1 MTLKPSLR
9 SLLAKVTGARRAR
22 ILIKPDCDYVFISGH
37 GDEARGG
44 YLRGKILLFV
54 PEDQKVQ
61 GVQLKFTSRMW
72 LGDHKVQTED
82 EVKWQHR
89 ETTVHQWDAFTT
101 TDQVGKPSKQ
111 GKQYEWSFELFVS
124 GDQKETFKGCN
135 RCSITYILE
144 ASTIHYD
151 TTESSYTFAPIR
163 IIRSPAF
170 SSYELMDP
178 TTVQGKWAER
188 AEYNV
193 SIRHRAIAL
202 GGLIPID
209 AQIVQ
214 LSPTAKVIKARF
226 YLRERHAVED
236 KHSMNCVDYEGQ
248 RIVTEWPLE
257 LDDTRLL
264 HSWQQCL
271 HLPRALRN
279 CSPDFSLCGV
289 AISHTLHFEVTMNT
303 NGTITEEEISM
314 PIHLFISPEL
324 PVNGWGVFVKNN
336 SIAAK
341 EVKDVLVEGI
351 RVPPRYCKGGF
362 VMEDY
367 GIRGTPPPAYSEV

>member
-1 MTLKPSLR
+1 MTFKPSIR
-9 SLLAKVTGARRAR
+9 SFFAKLMGPGRAR
-22 ILIKPDCDYVFISGH
+22 ILIKPDCDYVFVSGY

-54 PEDQKVQ
+54 PEDEKVQ

-72 LGDHKVQTED
+72 LGVRAED
-82 EVKWQHR
+82 EVKWQHH
-89 ETTVHQWDAFTT
+89 ETTVFQWDTFTT
-101 TDQVGKPSKQ
+101 TNQVRKPSNL
-111 GKQYEWSFELFVS
+111 GKQYEWPFELFID

-144 ASTIHYD
+144 ASTINYD
-151 TTESSYTFAPIR
+151 TTESSYNFMPIR

-170 SSYELMDP
+170 SSYKLMDP
-178 TTVQGKWAER
+178 ATVQGKWAGK

-209 AQIVQ
+209 AQIAQ
-214 LSPTAKVIKARF
+214 LSPRAKVTKARF

-236 KHSMNCVDYEGQ
+236 KSSTNCVDYEGQ
-248 RIVTEWPLE
+248 RIVNEWPLD
-257 LDDTRLL
+257 LDDTLLL

-279 CSPDFSLCGV
+279 CSPDFSLRGV
-289 AISHTLHFEVTMNT
+289 TISHTLHFEVTINT

-341 EVKDVLVEGI
+341 EIKDVLAEGI
-351 RVPPRYCKGGF
+351 RVPPSYCKGDF
-362 VMEDY
+362 VMGDY
-367 GIRGTPPPAYSEV
+367 GTPGTPPPAYSEV

>member
-1 MTLKPSLR
+1 M
-9 SLLAKVTGARRAR
+9 
-22 ILIKPDCDYVFISGH
+22 
-37 GDEARGG
+37 
-44 YLRGKILLFV
+44 
-54 PEDQKVQ
+54 
-61 GVQLKFTSRMW
+61 
-72 LGDHKVQTED
+72 QTED

-101 TDQVGKPSKQ
+101 TNQVGKTSKQ

-124 GDQKETFKGCN
+124 GDQEETFKGCN

-144 ASTIHYD
+144 ASTIHYG

-178 TTVQGKWAER
+178 TTVQGKWGGKT
-188 AEYNV
+188 EYNV
-193 SIRHRAIAL
+193 SIRHRAIAV

-209 AQIVQ
+209 AQIGQ
-214 LSPTAKVIKARF
+214 LGATAKVTKARF
-226 YLRERHAVED
+226 YLRERHAIED
-236 KHSMNCVDYEGQ
+236 EHSTNFVDYEGQ
-248 RIVTEWPLE
+248 RIVTEWPLD
-257 LDDTRLL
+257 LDDTRML

-289 AISHTLHFEVTMNT
+289 TISHTLHFEVTMDT
-303 NGTITEEEISM
+303 NGTITDVCSLHLHTNILTNIHQEEVSM

-324 PVNGWGVFVKNN
+324 PVNGWGVFVSNS

-341 EVKDVLVEGI
+341 EVKDVLAEGI
-351 RVPPRYCKGGF
+351 RVPPRYCKGAF
-362 VMEDY
+362 VMEDDA
-367 GIRGTPPPAYSEV
+367 IPDTPPPAYSEV